1 VVRARSE
8 TEAAWLLAEAREG
21 TRPICGGTDLM
32 LHMERGKVSPH
43 GLVDIRRAGMHEL
56 TVTDD
61 TLRIGTAATATALSK
76 WAPLQQEA
84 TGLWEAAATLS
95 VPTIRNMASV
105 GGNVANA
112 SPAADMV
119 PPLMAMGAEVELRKG
134 DDFRLIPL
142 KDYASGPGRTV
153 RTEGELLTR
162 VIVPR
167 WRASTATGAG
177 AFHHFSKLGFRDA
190 QIIAVVSL
198 AISCEMEGQGS
209 DAVVSKV
216 GIALGS
222 VAATVKRAEHVEQ
235 FLLGKKLTRATC
247 AEAVA
252 LLAQDISPITDV
264 RSEAA
269 FRLQVAQN
277 YLADALARAYVHS
290 QGHDA
295 SGASDEARLAALKDP
310 APRPPSLAG
319 ARTRLGFALP
329 APKLRIVP
337 TSAEAYKVSAAAA
350 GAGAD
355 GAGTSLT
362 TAGRSASR
370 TKGSRGTATKG
381 ATMAA
386 RKKKTTKKK
395 ATKRKATKKKT
406 TKRKTKKKTAKKKT
420 AKKKTKKKATKK
432 KATKRKTT
440 KRKPAKKK
448 ATKRKATKKKTTKRK
463 PAKKKATKRKP
474 AKKKA
479 TKRKATKK
487 KATKRKTA
495 KRKTAKRK
503 TARR

>member
-1 VVRARSE
+1 M
-8 TEAAWLLAEAREG
+8 LA
-21 TRPICGGTDLM
+21 
-32 LHMERGKVSPH
+32 MERGKLAPH
-43 GLVDIRRAGMHEL
+43 GLVDVRRAGMDEL
-56 TVTDD
+56 SVTDE
-61 TLRIGTAATATALSK
+61 TLRIGAAATATALSR
-76 WAPLQQEA
+76 WAPLKEEA
-84 TGLWEAAATLS
+84 AGLWEAAATLS

-119 PPLMAMGAEVELRKG
+119 PPLMAMGGEVELRQG
-134 DDFRLIPL
+134 DDFRLVPL
-142 KDYASGPGRTV
+142 HQFATGPGRSV
-153 RTEGELLTR
+153 RRDGELLTR
-162 VIVPR
+162 IIVPR
-167 WRASTATGAG
+167 WRTRTSDQPG

-198 AISCEMEGQGS
+198 ALSCEMQGKGS
-209 DAVVSKV
+209 DAVVGRI

-222 VAATVKRAEHVEQ
+222 VAATVKRAEHVER
-235 FLLGKKLTRATC
+235 FLIGKKLTRASC

-252 LLAQDISPITDV
+252 LLATDISPITDV

-295 SGASDEARLAALKDP
+295 SGRSDEARLAALKDP

-337 TSAEAYKVSAAAA
+337 TSAEAYRVSAVAA

-355 GAGTSLT
+355 RAGASLT

-370 TKGSRGTATKG
+370 TKGSPGSTTKG

-395 ATKRKATKKKT
+395 ATKKKA
-406 TKRKTKKKTAKKKT
+406 
-420 AKKKTKKKATKK
+420 TKKKATKK
-432 KATKRKTT
+432 KAKKKTA
-440 KRKPAKKK
+440 KKKPAKKK
-448 ATKRKATKKKTTKRK
+448 AKKKVAKKKPAKRKAAKKK
-463 PAKKKATKRKP
+463 PAKKKAKKKVAKKKP

-479 TKRKATKK
+479 AKKKPAKRKA
-487 KATKRKTA
+487 A
-495 KRKTAKRK
+495 KRKTAKR
-503 TARR
+503 